1 MLWLMELQIKVMA
14 EDPEGIEAEVVFEL
28 CPTGPQRAKFVSVSI
43 EVALWRRWGAFVAE
57 LAGFPERV
65 VAEAR
70 RQAEVGNKQW
80 QQSQQWLA

>member
-43 EVALWRRWGAFVAE
+43 EVAL
-57 LAGFPERV
+57 
-65 VAEAR
+65 
-70 RQAEVGNKQW
+70 
-80 QQSQQWLA
+80 